1 MSYNRARL
9 KSSLPRP
16 TIAAPTRDSDK
27 RPPAAPQQTASPLRP
42 PPSAER
48 SALIRERVA
57 TRTVA
62 SKRRLQR
69 PDTPLRVLQQPIQ
82 AGMRKVFDLRRL
94 LFVVGLTLIVL
105 LLPTPAG
112 LSLGGHKALALF
124 VFSGLILALE
134 PAPLPI
140 VALLVPIVQIALG
153 VDDAGG
159 AFEPFGTPVVFLI
172 MGSLFLAEA
181 LRKHGLTRRLALHA
195 IVGSR
200 GRFGQLLLALMGI
213 TGGLSMFVL
222 NTATAAVLIPVAITI
237 AQQVPR
243 PEDGRKA
250 LSVLILAIG
259 YSSSIGA
266 IATIMGSGE
275 NAIASGLLQQLYGFG
290 FVDWMKYGLPVALL
304 LIPLAWLLLPRLFAL
319 PKLTIDIEPARR
331 EIERLGRLSGPER
344 EIIAVLLI
352 SVSLWVGGGY
362 IEHLLKLPT
371 TLLSSAVIAIGA
383 VAVLSVEKI
392 VDWSDLKGVNWGV
405 FFVIGAG
412 LTLGDALEKTGA
424 SAWFADLMAP
434 TFEGLPFVLVLG
446 GLVLLAFCITQF
458 MNNVPLGAILAP
470 VLITL
475 GQASAIDPL
484 RLVFP
489 TIFAVALAFALPSG
503 SARMI
508 LIAVTG
514 VVNRREML
522 RVGLIVGLACA
533 GVIFLYFYTLSR
545 FGWI

>member
-1 MSYNRARL
+1 M
-9 KSSLPRP
+9 
-16 TIAAPTRDSDK
+16 
-27 RPPAAPQQTASPLRP
+27 RPPIEAQ
-42 PPSAER
+42 R

-57 TRTVA
+57 TRTVT

-69 PDTPLRVLQQPIQ
+69 PGTPLRVLQQPIQ

-94 LFVVGLTLIVL
+94 LFVLGLTVIVL

-112 LSLGGHKALALF
+112 LSAAGHKALALF

-153 VDDAGG
+153 VDDASG

-172 MGSLFLAEA
+172 LGSLFLAEA

-195 IVGSR
+195 IVRSD
-200 GRFGQLLLALMGI
+200 GRFGPLLFGIMAI

-250 LSVLILAIG
+250 LAVLILAIG

-275 NAIASGLLQQLYGFG
+275 NAIASGLLEQLYGFG
-290 FVDWMKYGLPVALL
+290 FIDWMKYGLPVALL
-304 LIPLAWLLLPRLFAL
+304 LVPLVWLMLPRLFAL
-319 PKLTIDIEPARR
+319 PPLTIDIDPARR

-344 EIIAVLLI
+344 EIIAVLLV
-352 SVSLWVGGGY
+352 SVSLWIAGGY
-362 IEHLLKLPT
+362 IEHFLKLPA

-412 LTLGDALEKTGA
+412 LTLSDALEKTGA
-424 SAWFADLMAP
+424 SAWFANLMAP
-434 TFEGLPFVLVLG
+434 TFEGLPFVFVLG
-446 GLVLLAFCITQF
+446 ALILVAFCITQF

-475 GQASAIDPL
+475 GQASSIDPV
-484 RLVFP
+484 RLVIP
-489 TIFAVALAFALPSG
+489 TIFAIALAFALPSG
-503 SARMI
+503 SARMV

-514 VVNRREML
+514 VVSRREMM
-522 RVGLIVGLACA
+522 RTGAIVGLACA
-533 GVIFLYFYTLSR
+533 GVIFVFFYLLSQ
-545 FGWI
+545 FGMI

>member
-16 TIAAPTRDSDK
+16 TIGAPSRANGRPEPEEETQPPAPM
-27 RPPAAPQQTASPLRP
+27 RPPTQ
-42 PPSAER
+42 AER
-48 SALIRERVA
+48 SALIRERIA
-57 TRTVA
+57 TRTVT

-69 PDTPLRVLQQPIQ
+69 TGTPLRVLQQPIQ

-94 LFVVGLTLIVL
+94 LLVLGVTAIVL

-112 LSLGGHKALALF
+112 LSIDGHKALALF
-124 VFSGLILALE
+124 AFSGLILALE

-172 MGSLFLAEA
+172 LGSLFLAEA

-195 IVGSR
+195 IVSSR
-200 GRFGQLLLALMGI
+200 GRFGPLLLALMAI

-250 LSVLILAIG
+250 LAVLILAIG

-275 NAIASGLLQQLYGFG
+275 NAIASGLLGQLYGFG

-304 LIPLAWLLLPRLFAL
+304 LIPLVWLLLPRLFAL
-319 PKLTIDIEPARR
+319 PALTIDVEPARR

-344 EIIAVLLI
+344 EIIAVLLVSI
-352 SVSLWVGGGY
+352 SLWVAGGY
-362 IEHLLKLPT
+362 IELLLKLPA

-424 SAWFADLMAP
+424 SPWFANLVAP
-434 TFEGLPFVLVLG
+434 SLDGLPFFGVLAALI
-446 GLVLLAFCITQF
+446 LLAFCITQF

-475 GQASAIDPL
+475 GQASGIDPV
-484 RLVFP
+484 RLVIP

-514 VVNRREML
+514 VVNRQEML
-522 RVGLIVGLACA
+522 RTGVIVGLACS
-533 GVIFLYFYTLSR
+533 GIIFMFFLMLSQL
-545 FGWI
+545 GMI

>member
-27 RPPAAPQQTASPLRP
+27 RPPEVPRQAASPSRP
-42 PPSAER
+42 PPRAER
-48 SALIRERVA
+48 GALIRERVA
-57 TRTVA
+57 MRTVA

-69 PDTPLRVLQQPIQ
+69 PATPLKVLQQPIQ

-112 LSLGGHKALALF
+112 LSLEGHKAIALF

-159 AFEPFGTPVVFLI
+159 AFAPFGTPVVFLI

-195 IVGSR
+195 IVGSG
-200 GRFGQLLLALMGI
+200 GRFGPLLLALMAI

-237 AQQVPR
+237 AQQIPR

-250 LSVLILAIG
+250 LAVLILAIG

-290 FVDWMKYGLPVALL
+290 FIDWMKYGLPVALL
-304 LIPLAWLLLPRLFAL
+304 LIPLAWVLLQRLFAL

-331 EIERLGRLSGPER
+331 EIERLGRLTGPETR
-344 EIIAVLLI
+344 DHRRAAYFGEP
-352 SVSLWVGGGY
+352 VGGGRL
-362 IEHLLKLPT
+362 HR
-371 TLLSSAVIAIGA
+371 A
-383 VAVLSVEKI
+383 SVEAAHHAIEQRGNRHRRGCRTLGRKDRRLERSERRELGRLFRYRRR
-392 VDWSDLKGVNWGV
+392 VDAGRCAGKDRRQRLVRRSD
-405 FFVIGAG
+405 GAG
-412 LTLGDALEKTGA
+412 IRRTSLRCRTWRPGPAGLLHHTVHEQCAAGRDSCAGIDYAGPGLGDR
-424 SAWFADLMAP
+424 SPAP
-434 TFEGLPFVLVLG
+434 GDPDDIRG
-446 GLVLLAFCITQF
+446 RACIC
-458 MNNVPLGAILAP
+458 PA
-470 VLITL
+470 
-475 GQASAIDPL
+475 
-484 RLVFP
+484 
-489 TIFAVALAFALPSG
+489 
-503 SARMI
+503 
-508 LIAVTG
+508 
-514 VVNRREML
+514 E
-522 RVGLIVGLACA
+522 
-533 GVIFLYFYTLSR
+533 R
-545 FGWI
+545 FGAG

>member
-16 TIAAPTRDSDK
+16 TIAAPTRGNG
-27 RPPAAPQQTASPLRP
+27 RRTPAEPPQPAAPIRP
-42 PPSAER
+42 PIEAQR

-57 TRTVA
+57 TRTVT

-69 PDTPLRVLQQPIQ
+69 SVTPLRVLQQPIQ

-94 LFVVGLTLIVL
+94 LFVVGLTIIVL
-105 LLPTPAG
+105 LLPTPPG
-112 LSLGGHKALALF
+112 LSAAGHKALALF
-124 VFSGLILALE
+124 VFTGLILGLE

-153 VDDAGG
+153 VDDVGG

-172 MGSLFLAEA
+172 LGSLFLAEA

-195 IVGSR
+195 IVGSK
-200 GRFGQLLLALMGI
+200 GRFGPLLFGIMAI

-250 LSVLILAIG
+250 LAVLVLAIG

-275 NAIASGLLQQLYGFG
+275 NAIASGLLEQLYSFG

-304 LIPLAWLLLPRLFAL
+304 LVPLVWLMLPRLFAL
-319 PKLTIDIEPARR
+319 PQLTIDIEPARR
-331 EIERLGRLSGPER
+331 EIERLGRFSGPER
-344 EIIAVLLI
+344 EIIAVLLV
-352 SVSLWVGGGY
+352 SVTLWITGGY
-362 IEHLLKLPT
+362 IEHFLKLPA
-371 TLLSSAVIAIGA
+371 TLLNSAVIAIGA

-392 VDWSDLKGVNWGV
+392 VDWSDLKGVNWGI

-424 SAWFADLMAP
+424 SAWFANLMAP
-434 TFEGLPFVLVLG
+434 TFEGLPFVIVLG
-446 GLVLLAFCITQF
+446 ALILLAFCITQF

-475 GQASAIDPL
+475 GQASSIDPV
-484 RLVFP
+484 RLVIP
-489 TIFAVALAFALPSG
+489 TIFAIALAFALPSG

-514 VVNRREML
+514 VVTRREMF
-522 RVGLIVGLACA
+522 RTGAIVGLACA
-533 GVIFLYFYTLSR
+533 GVIFVFFYLLSQ
-545 FGWI
+545 FGMI

>member
-1 MSYNRARL
+1 
-9 KSSLPRP
+9 
-16 TIAAPTRDSDK
+16 
-27 RPPAAPQQTASPLRP
+27 
-42 PPSAER
+42 
-48 SALIRERVA
+48 
-57 TRTVA
+57 
-62 SKRRLQR
+62 
-69 PDTPLRVLQQPIQ
+69 
-82 AGMRKVFDLRRL
+82 MRKVFDLRRL
-94 LFVVGLTLIVL
+94 LLVVGVTAIVL
-105 LLPTPAG
+105 LLPTPEG
-112 LSLGGHKALALF
+112 LSINGHKALALF
-124 VFSGLILALE
+124 AFSGLILALE

-172 MGSLFLAEA
+172 LGSLFLAEA

-195 IVGSR
+195 IVRSG
-200 GRFGQLLLALMGI
+200 GQFGPLLLALMVI

-250 LSVLILAIG
+250 LAVLILAIG

-275 NAIASGLLQQLYGFG
+275 NAIASGLLGQLYGFG
-290 FVDWMKYGLPVALL
+290 FVDWMKYGLPVVLV

-319 PKLTIDIEPARR
+319 PNLTIDIDPARR

-344 EIIAVLLI
+344 EIIAVLLVSI
-352 SVSLWVGGGY
+352 SLWVAGGY
-362 IEHLLKLPT
+362 IEHLLNLPA

-424 SAWFADLMAP
+424 SAWFANLVAP
-434 TFEGLPFVLVLG
+434 TFEGLPFFGVLAALI
-446 GLVLLAFCITQF
+446 LLAFCITQF

-475 GQASAIDPL
+475 GQASGIDPV
-484 RLVFP
+484 RLVIP

-514 VVNRREML
+514 VVNRQEML
-522 RVGLIVGLACA
+522 RTGVIVGLACSSA
-533 GVIFLYFYTLSR
+533 IFVYFLLLSQL
-545 FGWI
+545 GLI